1 MAEIK
6 ESIEVKNLAELHDW
20 LTKNESRSTGVWL
33 IRQKAGS
40 TGGEYFSYSDMVDE
54 LLCFGWIDS
63 LPRKLDDER
72 SMNWISPRK
81 AKSAWSKINKEKIE
95 KLSSQGRLT
104 PTAIAQIVQAKKQGT
119 WDKLSE
125 IEEGIIPVDLITE
138 LDKYENAKSNFDGF
152 PKSVKK
158 SILEWII
165 QAKTEETRKKRVI
178 ETAEKASRNIRANQ
192 WRDGKIT

>member
-1 MAEIK
+1 M
-6 ESIEVKNLAELHDW
+6 
-20 LTKNESRSTGVWL
+20 
-33 IRQKAGS
+33 
-40 TGGEYFSYSDMVDE
+40 
-54 LLCFGWIDS
+54 
-63 LPRKLDDER
+63 PRKLDDER